1 MADAT
6 NDTNRHPA
14 PTGWHD
20 AFAALPL
27 ETPATSRWTAIGAA
41 LDGADAGA
49 RSGAHDGMVD
59 DTRDR
64 RRSTPWPRRIAWAAV
79 FAAIALPSLLWLRP
93 ETDSAPS
100 RTPFA
105 TTPTPVASAPVVAV
119 APAAETSTAAPAST
133 AGSTPASQPPIRPD
147 TARTQPHA
155 TRIAGTPDTGT
166 RPPAPA
172 AQAKPWPRARIAN
185 AHDDSASMQAAF
197 EPYYAEAAR
206 LEGVIAA
213 TRDPRVG
220 SGPAASLAGAL
231 DAELAGIDARLA
243 GPGLD
248 AGQRLA
254 LWRERV
260 DLLRASAEFESQL
273 RLLAVEGDA
282 LDGALVRI
290 D

>member
-6 NDTNRHPA
+6 HDTNRHPA

-20 AFAALPL
+20 AFAALPQ
-27 ETPATSRWTAIGAA
+27 EAPTTSRWAAIDAA
-41 LDGADAGA
+41 LIHADDGTNDDRVDDAGD
-49 RSGAHDGMVD
+49 R
-59 DTRDR
+59 TR
-64 RRSTPWPRRIAWAAV
+64 TMPWPRRIAWAAV
-79 FAAIALPSLLWLRP
+79 LAAIALPAMLWLRP
-93 ETDSAPS
+93 DTGSAPS
-100 RTPFA
+100 RTPF
-105 TTPTPVASAPVVAV
+105 TTAPAPAASSSVVAV
-119 APAAETSTAAPAST
+119 APAAEASAAAPAST
-133 AGSTPASQPPIRPD
+133 AVSTPAPQPSIRPN
-147 TARTQPHA
+147 TARIARTPD
-155 TRIAGTPDTGT
+155 AGT
-166 RPPAPA
+166 RQRAPA
-172 AQAKPWPRARIAN
+172 AQAKPWPRARIATG
-185 AHDDSASMQAAF
+185 HDDSASLQAAF

-206 LEGVIAA
+206 LERVIAA

-220 SGPAASLAGAL
+220 SGPGASLAGAL

-243 GPGLD
+243 RPGLD

>member
-6 NDTNRHPA
+6 HDTNRHPA
-14 PTGWHD
+14 PIGWHD
-20 AFAALPL
+20 AFASLPL
-27 ETPATSRWTAIGAA
+27 EAPTTSRWAAIDAA
-41 LDGADAGA
+41 LDGTPDDGNA
-49 RSGAHDGMVD
+49 RARIAS
-59 DTRDR
+59 
-64 RRSTPWPRRIAWAAV
+64 SWPRRFAWAAV
-79 FAAIALPSLLWLRP
+79 LAAIALPAMLWLRP
-93 ETDSAPS
+93 DTDSAPS

-105 TTPTPVASAPVVAV
+105 TTPAPVASPPVVAV
-119 APAAETSTAAPAST
+119 APAAETSATAPSA
-133 AGSTPASQPPIRPD
+133 TPAPQPPSRPNTSRISRTADVD
-147 TARTQPHA
+147 TRQ
-155 TRIAGTPDTGT
+155 
-166 RPPAPA
+166 PAPA
-172 AQAKPWPRARIAN
+172 AQAKPWPRARIATG
-185 AHDDSASMQAAF
+185 HDDSASLQAAF

-206 LEGVIAA
+206 LERVIAA

>member
-14 PTGWHD
+14 PTDWHD

-27 ETPATSRWTAIGAA
+27 EAPATSRWASIDAAIDGTPDDDGNAHARTASA
-41 LDGADAGA
+41 
-49 RSGAHDGMVD
+49 
-59 DTRDR
+59 
-64 RRSTPWPRRIAWAAV
+64 WPRRFAWAAAL
-79 FAAIALPSLLWLRP
+79 AAIALPAMLWLRP
-93 ETDSAPS
+93 ETDSTPS

-105 TTPTPVASAPVVAV
+105 TAPAPAAVVAV
-119 APAAETSTAAPAST
+119 APETEAAAPMPARLPAST
-133 AGSTPASQPPIRPD
+133 PQAEVQPATTHAQ
-147 TARTQPHA
+147 RTA
-155 TRIAGTPDTGT
+155 TRIAHAADANSP
-166 RPPAPA
+166 RSAPA
-172 AQAKPWPRARIAN
+172 AQAKPWPRARIAT
-185 AHDDSASMQAAF
+185 AHDDSTSLQAAF

-206 LEGVIAA
+206 LERVIAA

-243 GPGLD
+243 RPGLD

-282 LDGALVRI
+282 LDGALVRV

>member
-6 NDTNRHPA
+6 HDTNRHPA

-20 AFAALPL
+20 AFAALPQ
-27 ETPATSRWTAIGAA
+27 EAPTTSRWAAIDAA
-41 LDGADAGA
+41 LDGTPDDDNA
-49 RSGAHDGMVD
+49 RARIAS
-59 DTRDR
+59 
-64 RRSTPWPRRIAWAAV
+64 SWPRRIAWAAV
-79 FAAIALPSLLWLRP
+79 LAAIALPSMLWLRP
-93 ETDSAPS
+93 ATDTAPS

-105 TTPTPVASAPVVAV
+105 TAPAPAAPAPVVAV
-119 APAAETSTAAPAST
+119 APAAETSTASPAST
-133 AGSTPASQPPIRPD
+133 VVSTPAQQPPIRPN
-147 TARTQPHA
+147 TARIARTPD
-155 TRIAGTPDTGT
+155 AGT
-166 RPPAPA
+166 RQPAPA
-172 AQAKPWPRARIAN
+172 TQAKPWPRARIATG
-185 AHDDSASMQAAF
+185 HDDSASLQAAF

>member
-6 NDTNRHPA
+6 HDTNRSPA
-14 PTGWHD
+14 PSHWRD

-27 ETPATSRWTAIGAA
+27 EAPTTSRWAAIDAA
-41 LDGADAGA
+41 LDGTPDDGN
-49 RSGAHDGMVD
+49 AH
-59 DTRDR
+59 TRTA
-64 RRSTPWPRRIAWAAV
+64 SAWPRRFAWAAAL
-79 FAAIALPSLLWLRP
+79 AAIALPAMLWLRP
-93 ETDSAPS
+93 ATDSAPS

-105 TTPTPVASAPVVAV
+105 TAPAPAAPTSVVAV
-119 APAAETSTAAPAST
+119 APAAEASAAAPAST
-133 AGSTPASQPPIRPD
+133 AVSTPAPQPSIRPN
-147 TARTQPHA
+147 T
-155 TRIAGTPDTGT
+155 TRIARTPDAGT
-166 RPPAPA
+166 RQRAPA
-172 AQAKPWPRARIAN
+172 AQAKPWPRARIA
-185 AHDDSASMQAAF
+185 AGHGDSAPLQAAF

-220 SGPAASLAGAL
+220 SGPGASLAGAL